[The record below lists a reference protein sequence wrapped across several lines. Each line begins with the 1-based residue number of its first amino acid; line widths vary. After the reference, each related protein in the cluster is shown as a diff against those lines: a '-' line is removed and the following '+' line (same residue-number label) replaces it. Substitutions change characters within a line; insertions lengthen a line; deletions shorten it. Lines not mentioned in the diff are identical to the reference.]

1 MQFDNVRVE
10 IGKSTDVPGGFY
22 DDRPIGSGVGGAF
35 AGIYTNIIAGIYA
48 REVNGL
54 TLRNTRVIWDTPKNP
69 VYGQGMDQFDISN
82 LTLDHD
88 NFDPAPASK

>member
-1 MQFDNVRVE
+1 
-10 IGKSTDVPGGFY
+10 
-22 DDRPIGSGVGGAF
+22 
-35 AGIYTNIIAGIYA
+35 
-48 REVNGL
+48 
-54 TLRNTRVIWDTPKNP
+54 VIWDTPKNP